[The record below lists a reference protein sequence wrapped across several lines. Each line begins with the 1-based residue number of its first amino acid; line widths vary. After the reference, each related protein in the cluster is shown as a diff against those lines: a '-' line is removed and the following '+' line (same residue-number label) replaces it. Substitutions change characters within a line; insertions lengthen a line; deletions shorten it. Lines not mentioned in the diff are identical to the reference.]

1 MGILSDAGWL
11 EEDVPALHDLTPAF
25 VSRIASGFNNTLC
38 AILSSGSATGGRET
52 SLVFIEKE
60 EKKIRKIKFWRKEY
74 SGERAGG
81 FINFGF
87 SCLACIDI
95 VFEYA

>member
-11 EEDVPALHDLTPAF
+11 EEDVPALHDLILRLLF
-25 VSRIASGFNNTLC
+25 LENASGFNNTLC
-38 AILSSGSATGGRET
+38 AILSRGSATGRET

-60 EKKIRKIKFWRKEY
+60 EKKIREIRFWRKEY
-74 SGERAGG
+74 SGERARG
-81 FINFGF
+81 FINLGF

-95 VFEYA
+95 VFGYA